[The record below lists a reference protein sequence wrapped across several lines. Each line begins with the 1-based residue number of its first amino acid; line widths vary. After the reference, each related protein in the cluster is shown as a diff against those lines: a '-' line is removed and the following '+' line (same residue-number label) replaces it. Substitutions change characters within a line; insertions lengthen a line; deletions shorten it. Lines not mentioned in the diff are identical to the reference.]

1 MKKLRWAMDGDFWD
15 VDVSTPR
22 TLESVARPVPGD
34 GECVLPLGLSRGCR
48 LSRPNQIDFFQ
59 RFMAAL
65 FLPSFAG
72 GPHPSSAGF
81 SLHRVLSLPFSDHW
95 VATLLGQFNLQKF
108 VSSVKKQCRFSS
120 PSESSSSWLSS
131 IGHHLRDPSF
141 YAFGLSSELSLTPD
155 DTLCLSWEQSTS
167 ADPNLPRRKAL
178 LHHKALEA
186 AWPALFVDKL
196 GTYWDVPLSLAF
208 DLGSVASDSGSSY
221 HVCLRHNSGTPKQFQ
236 GNQQTRQVPT
246 SLLPGWYLRSA
257 YSLKRTTNIWTS
269 EAEKLKMVQPFDLFL
284 SKPHVSASGII
295 GAVATASLGNKSV
308 RLHAEDKS
316 QGYAGFTFDTFSAI
330 FADIFA
336 SVSLTAQH
344 GNFQRLFLDLTRFHA
359 RLDFPSGLRFLSGT
373 SQVARN
379 LYNSQQ
385 PKLETIAGMLPH
397 TTLSLQQQIVGP
409 FSFRVDSG
417 VAVGMKGKKWHLKI
431 NEPVFAVEYALQVLG
446 SAKAVAWYSPKHQE
460 LMVEL
465 RFYET

>member
-65 FLPSFAG
+65 FSSFAG
-72 GPHPSSAGF
+72 GPDPSSAGF
-81 SLHRVLSLPFSDHW
+81 SLHRVLSLPFSDH
-95 VATLLGQFNLQKF
+95 
-108 VSSVKKQCRFSS
+108 C
-120 PSESSSSWLSS
+120 
-131 IGHHLRDPSF
+131 
-141 YAFGLSSELSLTPD
+141 
-155 DTLCLSWEQSTS
+155 WEQSTS

-178 LHHKALEA
+178 LHHKALSSA
-186 AWPALFVDKL
+186 VPTPRFDSGGSLAGTFVDKL

-208 DLGSVASDSGSSY
+208 DLGSVASTLAPATMSVYAIILG
-221 HVCLRHNSGTPKQFQ
+221 
-236 GNQQTRQVPT
+236 
-246 SLLPGWYLRSA
+246 LRS
-257 YSLKRTTNIWTS
+257 SSKRTTNIWTS

-308 RLHAEDKS
+308 RSHAEDKS

-359 RLDFPSGLRFLSGT
+359 PWIFPSGLRFLSGT